1 MVVVAT
7 LEEACAWANAYAPE
21 HLEVHTKDPKSLVPL
36 LTSYGSLFLGEAAA
50 EVLWEYDSGAVEGV
64 EELDETYSFRI
75 GYTW

>member
-1 MVVVAT
+1 MTDRAFDV
-7 LEEACAWANAYAPE
+7 NPE
-21 HLEVHTKDPKSLVPL
+21 LSRLCVGVSGEQV
-36 LTSYGSLFLGEAAA
+36 EAAA